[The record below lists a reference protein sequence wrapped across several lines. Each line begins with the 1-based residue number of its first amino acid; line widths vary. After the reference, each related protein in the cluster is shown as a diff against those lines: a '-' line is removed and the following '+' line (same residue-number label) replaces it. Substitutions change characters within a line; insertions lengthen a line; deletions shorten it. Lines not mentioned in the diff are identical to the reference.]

1 MFTAVI
7 HSFQNKAHGYD
18 LWKSHSEGNAGGGEE
33 RKRASRD
40 LANEQNRAWTAP
52 GHPSPKLLIGCLL
65 FGIENP
71 DGSSRSLCS
80 SSNSIPISAIRNRSI
95 DNCPDVLLHQR
106 SHCTCSP
113 RRLTSISA
121 YRGRGGRMTL
131 SKVVSSSEN
140 SSASFKSK
148 RSSTALSQRETSDH
162 LPSPASSAWAN
173 WGVGTWDLLAM
184 AGAWHLPCDVNNI
197 NHSKSL

>member
-7 HSFQNKAHGYD
+7 HSFQNKAHEYD
-18 LWKSHSEGNAGGGEE
+18 LWKTHSEGNAGGGEE

-40 LANEQNRAWTAP
+40 LANEQNRAWTAS
-52 GHPSPKLLIGCLL
+52 GHPSPKSLIGCLL
-65 FGIENP
+65 FGTENP

-80 SSNSIPISAIRNRSI
+80 SSNSILISAIRNRST

-113 RRLTSISA
+113 GRLTWTSA
-121 YRGRGGRMTL
+121 YRGWGGRMTL
-131 SKVVSSSEN
+131 SNMVSSSEN
-140 SSASFKSK
+140 SGVSFKSK
-148 RSSTALSQRETSDH
+148 GSSAALSKKETSDH

-173 WGVGTWDLLAM
+173 WGGGTWDLLAM
-184 AGAWHLPCDVNNI
+184 AGAWHPLRDVNNV